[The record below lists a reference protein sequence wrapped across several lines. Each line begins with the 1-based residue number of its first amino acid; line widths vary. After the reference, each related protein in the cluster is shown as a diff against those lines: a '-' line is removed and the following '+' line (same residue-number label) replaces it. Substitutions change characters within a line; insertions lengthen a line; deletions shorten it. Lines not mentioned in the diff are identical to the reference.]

1 MKKTLLTN
9 PVFRYI
15 FEVFVIV
22 FSVTISFYI
31 QEKINTQNKIDD
43 KNAGLNGVL
52 SDLKKDENYFYGL
65 QLGVERKMETV
76 NKILKDKV
84 MSNLQFNNLMRY
96 NGFTGNNNNY
106 KSMISTGSV
115 EYISN
120 KELFEKINNF
130 YSWNYNVMSDQA
142 KQDESLFWRFTHH
155 IEENYLIDSITSDKE
170 STLYQKFHINKITLE
185 KIIND
190 PQITSQLNTR
200 QFIYNI
206 IKFFAEDSLRKIDEL
221 KVLIQEELK

>member
-1 MKKTLLTN
+1 MKKSILSN

-15 FEVFVIV
+15 FEIFIIV

-65 QLGVERKMETV
+65 QLGIERKMETI
-76 NKILKDKV
+76 NKILKDGV
-84 MSNLQFNNLMRY
+84 MSNSQFNNLMRY

-106 KSMISTGSV
+106 KSMISTGSI

-130 YSWNYNVMSDQA
+130 YSWNYSVMSDQA
-142 KQDESLFWRFTHH
+142 KQDESLFWRFTHQ
-155 IEENYLIDSITSDKE
+155 IEENYLIDSITRDKE
-170 STLYQKFHINKITLE
+170 NALYQKFHINKITLE
-185 KIIND
+185 KIINE
-190 PQITSQLNTR
+190 PQIRSQLNTR

-206 IKFFAEDSLRKIDEL
+206 IKFFAEDSIKKIDEL
-221 KVLIQEELK
+221 KVLIQEEIK

>member
-1 MKKTLLTN
+1 MKKALLTN

-15 FEVFVIV
+15 FEVFIIV

-52 SDLKKDENYFYGL
+52 SDLKKDENYFYSL

-142 KQDESLFWRFTHH
+142 KQD
-155 IEENYLIDSITSDKE
+155 
-170 STLYQKFHINKITLE
+170 
-185 KIIND
+185 
-190 PQITSQLNTR
+190 
-200 QFIYNI
+200 
-206 IKFFAEDSLRKIDEL
+206 
-221 KVLIQEELK
+221 